1 MKEQVIDLSFFF
13 FFKVLRRRTTT
24 TVQQVVRETWMYKSL
39 VSMRMSE

>member
-1 MKEQVIDLSFFF
+1 MKEQVIDLSFLFFF
-13 FFKVLRRRTTT
+13 FFKVLRRT